1 MRSIN
6 VSVAMMSLL
15 CSCAS
20 TQPPAASSPTAAG
33 ATTQAVSKR
42 YALVG
47 SDGVLVEV
55 LDLQDGEAL
64 IRVSGLGTD
73 GPLQNKVI
81 AHRRAKEVQDLR
93 YTTQWAGREWL
104 TLLRSGDSSWVGT
117 YWRLYLPGGEA
128 IPVAYSEER
137 SEKVDAD
144 SLFAAHEQQRRA
156 GELEQLSRFNQS
168 SERGEQDET
177 VSTSAGVASRECGS
191 TLKAAIAW
199 DTVSDQ
205 ALREHSVSDYCISAL
220 RALQSACYSSP
231 ELKSFIQKE
240 VKDISCRFDGHG
252 EMSLNA
258 GRLTWSMN
266 LGLGDL
272 DTLASKAFTR
282 ISLPDEAG
290 AAAAL

>member
-1 MRSIN
+1 MRSIS
-6 VSVAMMSLL
+6 VSVAMISLL

-20 TQPPAASSPTAAG
+20 TQPPAASSATAAG
-33 ATTQAVSKR
+33 AQSVSKR
-42 YALVG
+42 FALVG
-47 SDGVLVEV
+47 RDGVVVEV

-64 IRVSGLGTD
+64 IRVSGAES
-73 GPLQNKVI
+73 PLQNKVLS
-81 AHRRAKEVQDLR
+81 HRRGKDAQDLR

-104 TLLRSGDSSWVGT
+104 TLLRSGDSSWIGT

-137 SEKVDAD
+137 SEQVDAD

-156 GELEQLSRFNQS
+156 GELEQLQRFSQS

-191 TLKAAIAW
+191 TLEAAIAW

-240 VKDISCRFDGHG
+240 VRDVSCRFDGSG

-258 GRLTWSMN
+258 GHLTWSMN
-266 LGLGDL
+266 ISLGDL

-282 ISLPDEAG
+282 IYLPGEAG
-290 AAAAL
+290 SAAAL